1 MRKKLRLLNKKR
13 KGFTLVETIACCVIL
28 AIVTIGAVSIS
39 AHISALKV
47 EARNTVY
54 LSTHNLNV
62 MERIRQMSYALSEGE
77 ELLSFYGGTL
87 DAAGNRGGNTLFDS
101 SDIYTD
107 VYIQTAV
114 WDDFRVYNV
123 RMESRMVKYK
133 QSLVSTYTMTNI
145 GGYFQPESI
154 EDGAD
159 TGVVLP

>member
-1 MRKKLRLLNKKR
+1 MKKRRRLRKTR

-28 AIVTIGAVSIS
+28 AIVTIGTVSIS

-47 EARNTVY
+47 EARNSVY

-62 MERIRQMSYALSEGE
+62 MERLRQMSYSLTTDES
-77 ELLSFYGGTL
+77 LLSFYGGTM
-87 DAAGNRGGNTLFDS
+87 DAAGNRGGNTIFDTS
-101 SDIYTD
+101 EIYTD

-114 WDDFRVYNV
+114 WDDFKVYVV

-133 QSLVSTYTMTNI
+133 QTLVSTYTMTNI
-145 GGYFQPESI
+145 GGYKQPESI